1 MFLKRETKSIM
12 TGIKL
17 DDKWENQNLFLSA
30 LLSQVR
36 EKNQYQILGHLVIL
50 CHQPRLDFY
59 LHCLSKEKTTKSN
72 FNFVSTKH
80 FNYQL
85 NPTSNTGA

>member
-30 LLSQVR
+30 LLS
-36 EKNQYQILGHLVIL
+36 
-50 CHQPRLDFY
+50 
-59 LHCLSKEKTTKSN
+59 
-72 FNFVSTKH
+72 
-80 FNYQL
+80 
-85 NPTSNTGA
+85 